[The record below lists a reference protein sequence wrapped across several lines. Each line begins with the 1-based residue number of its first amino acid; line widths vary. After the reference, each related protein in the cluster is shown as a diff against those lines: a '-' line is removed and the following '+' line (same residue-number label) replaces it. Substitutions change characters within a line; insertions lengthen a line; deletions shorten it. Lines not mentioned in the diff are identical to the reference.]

1 MMWERDKTFSLRFYA
16 GTQCLFRKETQAGP
30 DDFDSKQCS
39 RFKSDGCCPEFYS
52 LNVTLEMAL
61 IIDDQQLLVNW
72 QQLIQSG

>member
-1 MMWERDKTFSLRFYA
+1 MMWERDKTLFLRFYA
-16 GTQCLFRKETQAGP
+16 GTQCLSRKETGP

-39 RFKSDGCCPEFYS
+39 RFKSDGRCPEFYS